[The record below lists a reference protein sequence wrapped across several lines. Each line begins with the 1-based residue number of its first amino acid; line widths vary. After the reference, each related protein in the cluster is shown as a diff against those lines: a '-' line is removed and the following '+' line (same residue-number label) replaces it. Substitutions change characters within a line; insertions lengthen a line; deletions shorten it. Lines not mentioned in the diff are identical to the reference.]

1 MRLLRGGPDPREEA
15 ALQAERMLQE
25 ARETSEQEARD
36 RLQAAR
42 EEAQAERELQAERM
56 LQEAREASEREARA
70 RLQAA
75 REEAQA
81 EREQTL
87 SDARQA
93 RADLQRAEDRLDRR
107 EESLNDHARSLDD
120 RDSKLNDAQQRLERR
135 GEALTELE
143 AEHERR
149 LEFVSS
155 LTRDEA
161 RSLILEQVEQEVSD
175 ESDRLVR
182 EAERKAKD
190 EADARARKIVATA
203 IQRVASEVTSEST
216 VSVVQI
222 PSDDMKG
229 RIIGREG
236 RNIRALES
244 ALGCDLIIDD
254 TPDVV
259 TVSGFDPVRR
269 EVGRLSLTRLVQD
282 GRIHPTRIEETVT
295 KAQRDVDRIIRDAGE
310 EAAIEAHCGGLPS
323 ELLDVFGRLRFRTS
337 YGQNQLRHAVETA
350 HIGAMIAEELHAD
363 VETTR
368 RGSLLHD
375 VGKAIDH
382 EVEGTHAIIGG
393 DLARRFRMSEE
404 IAHCIEAHH
413 DEVELRTIEAIIVQM
428 ADAISGGRPGARR
441 ESVERYIE
449 RLRSLESIATSFDGV
464 RQAYAIQA
472 GREVRVVVDPREVD
486 DLGAMRLARD
496 ISKQIE
502 ESLQYPGQIRVTVL
516 RETRAAEY
524 AR

>member
-1 MRLLRGGPDPREEA
+1 MWGALMRLLRGGPDPRIEA
-15 ALQAERMLQE
+15 SLEAERILQ
-25 ARETSEQEARD
+25 QARD
-36 RLQAAR
+36 RAD
-42 EEAQAERELQAERM
+42 
-56 LQEAREASEREARA
+56 REAGE
-70 RLQAA
+70 RLQQ
-75 REEAQA
+75 AQ
-81 EREQTL
+81 E
-87 SDARQA
+87 QA
-93 RADLQRAEDRLDRR
+93 RTERDEILADVRGARDDLQRAVDRLDRR
-107 EESLNDHARSLDD
+107 ESSLDD
-120 RDSKLNDAQQRLERR
+120 RARSLEERDDKLNQDRQRLENRNAQLDER
-135 GEALTELE
+135 E
-143 AEHERR
+143 AEHDRR
-149 LEFVSS
+149 LEEISS
-155 LTRDEA
+155 FTRDEA
-161 RSLILEQVEQEVSD
+161 RTVLFEQVEQEISD
-175 ESDRLVR
+175 EAGRMVR
-182 EAERKAKD
+182 EAEQKAKD
-190 EADARARKIVATA
+190 DADARARKIVATA
-203 IQRVASEVTSEST
+203 IQRVASEVTTEST
-216 VSVVQI
+216 VSIVQI
-222 PSDDMKG
+222 PSDEMKG

-269 EVGRLSLTRLVQD
+269 EIGRLSLSRLVAD
-282 GRIHPTRIEETVT
+282 GRIHPTRIEETVA
-295 KAQRDVDRIIRDAGE
+295 KAQRDVERIIRESGD
-310 EAAIEAHCGGLPS
+310 EAAIEAHCSGLPR
-323 ELLDVFGRLRFRTS
+323 EMLDIFGRLRFRTS

-350 HIGAMIAEELHAD
+350 HIGAMIAQELHAD
-363 VETTR
+363 VEVTR

-393 DLARRFRMSEE
+393 DLARRFKMSEE

-413 DEVELRTIEAIIVQM
+413 DEVELRTVEAIIVQM

-449 RLRSLESIATSFDGV
+449 RLRAMEDIATSFEGV
-464 RQAYAIQA
+464 GQAYAIQA

>member
-1 MRLLRGGPDPREEA
+1 MLGALLRLLRGGPDPREAARLEA
-15 ALQAERMLQE
+15 QTIVQQA
-25 ARETSEQEARD
+25 EQEARQ
-36 RLQAAR
+36 RLL
-42 EEAQAERELQAERM
+42 EAQEQALKHRDDAEA
-56 LQEAREASEREARA
+56 EARNLRVEV
-70 RLQAA
+70 
-75 REEAQA
+75 
-81 EREQTL
+81 
-87 SDARQA
+87 
-93 RADLQRAEDRLDRR
+93 QRIEDRVLRR
-107 EESLNDHARSLDD
+107 EEQLAERDHALEQRD
-120 RDSKLNDAQQRLERR
+120 RDLNQRDQRIRKRQSDIDQRAATLEDQLKARLEEV
-135 GEALTELE
+135 GA
-143 AEHERR
+143 
-149 LEFVSS
+149 

-161 RSLILEQVEQEVSD
+161 RELLLQQVEQEISD
-175 ESDRLVR
+175 EAGRLVR
-182 EAERKAKD
+182 EAERRVKD
-190 EADARARKIVATA
+190 EAETRARDIVATA
-203 IQRVASEVTSEST
+203 IQRVSSEVTTEST

-222 PSDDMKG
+222 PSDEMKG

-244 ALGCDLIIDD
+244 ALGCDIMIDD

-259 TVSGFDPVRR
+259 SISGFDPVRR
-269 EVGRLSLTRLVQD
+269 EVGRLSLTRLVND
-282 GRIHPTRIEETVT
+282 GRIHPTRIEEQVA
-295 KAQRDVDRIIRDAGE
+295 KAQRDVDRIVRESGDD
-310 EAAIEAHCGGLPS
+310 AAIEAHCNGIPS
-323 ELLDVFGRLRFRTS
+323 DLLDIFGRLRFRTS

-350 HIGAMIAEELHAD
+350 HIAAMIADEMRAD

-368 RGSLLHD
+368 RGALLHD

-393 DLARRFRMSEE
+393 DLARRFKLSED

-413 DEVELRTIEAIIVQM
+413 DEVELRTVEAVIVQM

-449 RLRSLESIATSFDGV
+449 RLRSLEEIATSFEGV
-464 RQAYAIQA
+464 GQAFAIQA

-502 ESLQYPGQIRVTVL
+502 ENLQYPGQIRVTVL
-516 RETRAAEY
+516 RETRASEF

>member
-1 MRLLRGGPDPREEA
+1 MWGALMRLLRGGPDPRIEA
-15 ALQAERMLQE
+15 SLEAERILQ
-25 ARETSEQEARD
+25 QARD
-36 RLQAAR
+36 RAD
-42 EEAQAERELQAERM
+42 
-56 LQEAREASEREARA
+56 REAGE
-70 RLQAA
+70 RLQQ
-75 REEAQA
+75 AQ
-81 EREQTL
+81 E
-87 SDARQA
+87 QA
-93 RADLQRAEDRLDRR
+93 RTERDEILADVRGARDDLQRAVDRLDRR
-107 EESLNDHARSLDD
+107 ESSLDD
-120 RDSKLNDAQQRLERR
+120 RARSLEERDDKLNQDRQRLENRNAQLDER
-135 GEALTELE
+135 E
-143 AEHERR
+143 AEHDRR
-149 LEFVSS
+149 LEEISS
-155 LTRDEA
+155 FTRDEA
-161 RSLILEQVEQEVSD
+161 RTVLFEQVEQEISD
-175 ESDRLVR
+175 EAGRMVR
-182 EAERKAKD
+182 EAEQKAKD
-190 EADARARKIVATA
+190 DADARARKIVATA
-203 IQRVASEVTSEST
+203 IQRVASEVTTEST
-216 VSVVQI
+216 VSIVQI
-222 PSDDMKG
+222 PSDEMKG

-269 EVGRLSLTRLVQD
+269 EIGRLSLSRLVAD
-282 GRIHPTRIEETVT
+282 GRIHPTRIEETVA
-295 KAQRDVDRIIRDAGE
+295 KAQRDVERIIRESGD
-310 EAAIEAHCGGLPS
+310 EAAIEAHCSGLPR
-323 ELLDVFGRLRFRTS
+323 EMLDIFGRLRFRTS

-350 HIGAMIAEELHAD
+350 HIGAMIAQELHAD
-363 VETTR
+363 VEVTR

-393 DLARRFRMSEE
+393 DLARRFKMSEE

-413 DEVELRTIEAIIVQM
+413 DEVELRTVEAIIVQM

-449 RLRSLESIATSFDGV
+449 RLRALEDIATSFEGV
-464 RQAYAIQA
+464 GQAYAIQA

>member
-1 MRLLRGGPDPREEA
+1 MLGALLRLLRGGPDPRDEA
-15 ALQAERMLQE
+15 TLEAERIIQQAQDEAERE
-25 ARETSEQEARD
+25 ARE
-36 RLQAAR
+36 RLDNAR
-42 EEAQAERELQAERM
+42 EQAQAERDQILADVRG
-56 LQEAREASEREARA
+56 AR
-70 RLQAA
+70 
-75 REEAQA
+75 
-81 EREQTL
+81 
-87 SDARQA
+87 D
-93 RADLQRAEDRLDRR
+93 DLQRTVDRLDRR
-107 EESLNDHARSLDD
+107 EASLEDRVNSLDD
-120 RDSKLNDAQQRLERR
+120 RDSKLNSEQQRLQQRSVQLDER
-135 GEALTELE
+135 E
-143 AEHERR
+143 AEHDQR
-149 LEFVSS
+149 LEEISN

-161 RSLILEQVEQEVSD
+161 RTLIFEQVEQEVSD
-175 ESDRLVR
+175 EAGRLVR
-182 EAERKAKD
+182 EAEQKAKD
-190 EADARARKIVATA
+190 EAEERARKIVATA
-203 IQRVASEVTSEST
+203 IQRVASEVTTEST

-222 PSDDMKG
+222 PSDEMKG

-269 EVGRLSLTRLVQD
+269 EIGRLSLSRLVAD
-282 GRIHPTRIEETVT
+282 GRIHPTRIEETVA
-295 KAQRDVDRIIRDAGE
+295 KAQRDVDRIIRESGD
-310 EAAIEAHCGGLPS
+310 EAAIEAHCSGLPRDM
-323 ELLDVFGRLRFRTS
+323 LDIFGRLRFRTS

-350 HIGAMIAEELHAD
+350 HIGAMIAQEIHAD
-363 VETTR
+363 VEVTR

-382 EVEGTHAIIGG
+382 EVEGTHALIGG
-393 DLARRFRMSEE
+393 DLARRFKMSEA

-413 DEVELRTIEAIIVQM
+413 DEVEIQSVEAIIVQM

-449 RLRSLESIATSFDGV
+449 RLRSLEDIATSFEGV
-464 RQAYAIQA
+464 GQAYAIQA
-472 GREVRVVVDPREVD
+472 GREVRVVVDPREID